1 MINHQLVTA
10 SGRASDVLRR
20 LESDGPRGI
29 TRTVPTG
36 FDLLDRV
43 IGGLS
48 AQDLVVVGGRPG
60 VGKTITAL
68 QWARTAALANIG
80 VIYVCYEHDQLDLL
94 SRMLCLEI
102 GMLDLPTPASEFTE
116 RLQLLQDVRA
126 GRWST
131 MTESG
136 RHPIVRAA
144 RARLESYAD
153 RVFLVAGETAA
164 TALELDDLIRDQIED
179 VGLLVVDY
187 MQRVP
192 GVRGN
197 VAQELKN
204 LALTHSIAV
213 VALSA
218 LNEAGLSARRARLH
232 DLRDAHVTAYEADVI
247 LLLNDKVTAV
257 APIHL
262 SFDETNVER
271 FKRFTVFSIEKNR
284 HGAAP
289 IDLEFEKDFT
299 TGRFLRPGAHVVE
312 RLLDEIRLG

>member
-1 MINHQLVTA
+1 
-10 SGRASDVLRR
+10 
-20 LESDGPRGI
+20 
-29 TRTVPTG
+29 
-36 FDLLDRV
+36 
-43 IGGLS
+43 
-48 AQDLVVVGGRPG
+48 
-60 VGKTITAL
+60 
-68 QWARTAALANIG
+68 
-80 VIYVCYEHDQLDLL
+80 
-94 SRMLCLEI
+94 MLCLEI
-102 GMLDLPTPASEFTE
+102 GMLDLPTPANEFTA

-131 MTESG
+131 MTDAG

-153 RVFLVAGETAA
+153 RMFLIAGETAA

-218 LNEAGLSARRARLH
+218 LNDAGLSARRARLH

-257 APIHL
+257 APIHV
-262 SFDETNVER
+262 SFDETKIER
-271 FKRFTVFSIEKNR
+271 FKRFTIFSIEKNR

-312 RLLDEIRLG
+312 RLLDEIHLG

>member
-68 QWARTAALANIG
+68 QWARAAALANIG